1 MGRMSGCG
9 LSDMHLCCTCC
20 TLAPVQVSLRTHP
33 KFVSLFAK
41 KTHPICGL
49 LLGGSRKG
57 AVQLWLRKQRIYA
70 NAQQAAGR
78 PATEAK
84 GSRGAAERQAGGES
98 KPETAAQA
106 ARRHRS
112 EHRLREKHLARKIW
126 AAVRVRKHLSRWCE
140 RARAAVAKRPASSST
155 TSTAAAAPPPAPPP
169 PPPAPDQAQARATPP
184 AGAAAAASSAP
195 DIFMM
200 EGPQEGELPL
210 QPLTHTLDAA
220 ATPAVPDPALADPL
234 PPEPNPAPA
243 LPAAPDASHGATSA
257 PQTIPAV
264 PSATEPQVNANALPA
279 ADTTPPINAFNYAAA
294 AIAAAV
300 APRPAPAPPLA
311 PPPPAAPPALHAP
324 PRQLTGAAA
333 KFRPPPAKARGAQ
346 PPDAP
351 LVRRPRRPVRR
362 PVAQALSR
370 LTWGPPCWHN
380 CSIHYFERP

>member
-1 MGRMSGCG
+1 M
-9 LSDMHLCCTCC
+9 
-20 TLAPVQVSLRTHP
+20 
-33 KFVSLFAK
+33 
-41 KTHPICGL
+41 
-49 LLGGSRKG
+49 
-57 AVQLWLRKQRIYA
+57 QLWKWERRQRIYA

-210 QPLTHTLDAA
+210 QPLTHTLDARAGA
-220 ATPAVPDPALADPL
+220 A
-234 PPEPNPAPA
+234 A
-243 LPAAPDASHGATSA
+243 LPAPTPTRNRPVSPILSPRG
-257 PQTIPAV
+257 V
-264 PSATEPQVNANALPA
+264 LP
-279 ADTTPPINAFNYAAA
+279 
-294 AIAAAV
+294 
-300 APRPAPAPPLA
+300 PRPARSGR
-311 PPPPAAPPALHAP
+311 H
-324 PRQLTGAAA
+324 
-333 KFRPPPAKARGAQ
+333 
-346 PPDAP
+346 
-351 LVRRPRRPVRR
+351 RRANTERTRR
-362 PVAQALSR
+362 
-370 LTWGPPCWHN
+370 
-380 CSIHYFERP
+380 

>member
-1 MGRMSGCG
+1 MNASRERASCMENRFDAPASGTPEERSARREFE
-9 LSDMHLCCTCC
+9 LL
-20 TLAPVQVSLRTHP
+20 
-33 KFVSLFAK
+33 
-41 KTHPICGL
+41 L
-49 LLGGSRKG
+49 LLGGSRKA

-210 QPLTHTLDAA
+210 HSDAFMCFILA
-220 ATPAVPDPALADPL
+220 WSDMALWSGLPRLAEDVSTPGFRAVGGNL
-234 PPEPNPAPA
+234 
-243 LPAAPDASHGATSA
+243 S
-257 PQTIPAV
+257 QT
-264 PSATEPQVNANALPA
+264 
-279 ADTTPPINAFNYAAA
+279 
-294 AIAAAV
+294 
-300 APRPAPAPPLA
+300 
-311 PPPPAAPPALHAP
+311 
-324 PRQLTGAAA
+324 
-333 KFRPPPAKARGAQ
+333 
-346 PPDAP
+346 
-351 LVRRPRRPVRR
+351 
-362 PVAQALSR
+362 
-370 LTWGPPCWHN
+370 
-380 CSIHYFERP
+380 

>member
-1 MGRMSGCG
+1 MENRFGAPASGTPEG
-9 LSDMHLCCTCC
+9 SARREFELL
-20 TLAPVQVSLRTHP
+20 
-33 KFVSLFAK
+33 
-41 KTHPICGL
+41 L
-49 LLGGSRKG
+49 LLGGSRKA
-57 AVQLWLRKQRIYA
+57 AVQLWKWERRQRIYA

-243 LPAAPDASHGATSA
+243 PPAAPDASHGATSA

-264 PSATEPQVNANALPA
+264 PSATEPQVNAN
-279 ADTTPPINAFNYAAA
+279 
-294 AIAAAV
+294 V
-300 APRPAPAPPLA
+300 
-311 PPPPAAPPALHAP
+311 
-324 PRQLTGAAA
+324 
-333 KFRPPPAKARGAQ
+333 
-346 PPDAP
+346 
-351 LVRRPRRPVRR
+351 VS
-362 PVAQALSR
+362 AQASAAR
-370 LTWGPPCWHN
+370 IWPRWGGTVSYTHLTLPTKA
-380 CSIHYFERP
+380 

>member
-1 MGRMSGCG
+1 MENRFGAPASGTPERSARREFE
-9 LSDMHLCCTCC
+9 LL
-20 TLAPVQVSLRTHP
+20 
-33 KFVSLFAK
+33 
-41 KTHPICGL
+41 L

-57 AVQLWLRKQRIYA
+57 AVQLWKWERRQRIYA

-112 EHRLREKHLARKIW
+112 ERRLREKHLARKIW

-140 RARAAVAKRPASSST
+140 RARAAVAKRPASLST

-243 LPAAPDASHGATSA
+243 PPAAPDASHGATSA

-294 AIAAAV
+294 AIATAV
-300 APRPAPAPPLA
+300 APRRVPKREGPRWRLAERHPATLFCWPMLG
-311 PPPPAAPPALHAP
+311 LQ
-324 PRQLTGAAA
+324 RRLGD
-333 KFRPPPAKARGAQ
+333 RP
-346 PPDAP
+346 
-351 LVRRPRRPVRR
+351 
-362 PVAQALSR
+362 
-370 LTWGPPCWHN
+370 
-380 CSIHYFERP
+380 